1 MSEYYI
7 KAILLDNCSYSSAAR
22 DLLTHHKIANEIV
35 NITSR
40 DMNIYSTNDIST
52 YPQLYL
58 KKHNTNGNLLI
69 GGYEDLKNSID
80 MFKGMKLSDEN
91 INKFMNKH
99 KWSRKATLR
108 FIQVIN
114 KVAQTF

>member
-1 MSEYYI
+1 MSEYFI
-7 KAILLDNCSYSSAAR
+7 KAILLDNCSYSIA
-22 DLLTHHKIANEIV
+22 ANELMIQH
-35 NITSR
+35 NIPNEIINISSR
-40 DMNIYSTNDIST
+40 DMNIYSTDNIST

-58 KKHNTNGNLLI
+58 KKYNTNGNLLL

>member
-22 DLLTHHKIANEIV
+22 DLLTIHNIPNEIV
-35 NITSR
+35 NIASR
-40 DMNIYSTNDIST
+40 DMNIYSTDMIST

-58 KKHNTNGNLLI
+58 KKYNTNGNLLL
-69 GGYEDLKNSID
+69 GGYEELKNSID
-80 MFKGMKLSDEN
+80 MFKGVKLSDEN
-91 INKFMNKH
+91 IKKFMTQH

-108 FIQVIN
+108 FIQLVN
-114 KVAQTF
+114 KVSRN

>member
-7 KAILLDNCSYSSAAR
+7 KAILLDNCSYSSAAH
-22 DLLTHHKIANEIV
+22 DLLKIHKIPNEIV
-35 NITSR
+35 NLTSR
-40 DMNIYSTNDIST
+40 DMNIYSNDMIST

-58 KKHNTNGNLLI
+58 KKYNTNGNLLL

-91 INKFMNKH
+91 INKFMNRY

-114 KVAQTF
+114 MK

>member
-22 DLLTHHKIANEIV
+22 DLLTHHNIPKEII

-40 DMNIYSTNDIST
+40 DMNIYSTDDIST

-58 KKHNTNGNLLI
+58 RKYNTNGNLLL
-69 GGYEDLKNSID
+69 GGYDDLKESID

-114 KVAQTF
+114 MK